1 MNDIAIQS
9 PVLAQAT
16 PLSLVREATGTPW
29 REWKPTIALG
39 AGVGVGAALIVAA
52 IIVRRRG
59 RAPGSTAPARRGSV
73 VLKTLA
79 GAMKLGRAERRG
91 LEHLA
96 SAAGV
101 REPAVLLLSLH
112 AFQTAAARVIEDTPD
127 ARKGIAALAGRLGF
141 DLDAEEPGGR
151 VLGRMFEARA

>member
-1 MNDIAIQS
+1 VNDREIQS

-29 REWKPTIALG
+29 REWKPTIALA

-52 IIVRRRG
+52 IVVRRRA
-59 RAPGSTAPARRGSV
+59 RAAPPAAPARKGSV

-79 GAMKLGRAERRG
+79 GAMKLGRSERRG

-101 REPAVLLLSLH
+101 REPAVLLLSPH
-112 AFQTAAARVIEDTPD
+112 AFQAAAARVIDDTPD
-127 ARKGIAALAGRLGF
+127 AREGIAALAGRLGF
-141 DLDAEEPGGR
+141 DLDAGESGGR
-151 VLGRMFEARA
+151 VPGRMFEARA

>member
-1 MNDIAIQS
+1 MSEGAA
-9 PVLAQAT
+9 PAFMLAQGA
-16 PLSLVREATGTPW
+16 PISLVRDAPDTPW
-29 REWKPTIALG
+29 RDMKPTIALG
-39 AGVGVGAALIVAA
+39 AGVAVGAALIVAA

-59 RAPGSTAPARRGSV
+59 RAPAPTAPARRGSV

-96 SAAGV
+96 FAAGV

-112 AFQTAAARVIEDTPD
+112 AFQTAAARVIDETPD
-127 ARKGIAALAGRLGF
+127 AREGIAALAGRLGF
-141 DLDAEEPGGR
+141 DLDAGEPGGS
-151 VLGRMFEARA
+151 VPGGMFEARA